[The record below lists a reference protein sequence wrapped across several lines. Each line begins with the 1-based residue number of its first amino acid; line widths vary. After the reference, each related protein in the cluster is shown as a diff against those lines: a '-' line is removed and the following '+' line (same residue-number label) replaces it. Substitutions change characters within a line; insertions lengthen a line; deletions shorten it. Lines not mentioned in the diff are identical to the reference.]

1 MPAAARRKVKVMIAG
16 GGTGGHVF
24 PALAVAN
31 ELRRRR
37 PHDELLFVGVG
48 SSLERRVIPSAGFR
62 LHTIPASGFKG
73 VGLKAKARSLWL
85 LGQGT
90 LACARLLRKFNPS
103 VVFGVGGYVSAP
115 AVLSAALSRRP
126 TVIFEANAEPGLAN
140 RALAPLVT
148 RAAVTYDATLRFF
161 GSKAVRTGSPVR
173 EEFFRLPA
181 KKHQPPFTLLIF
193 GGSQGA
199 VALNAAV
206 MDALD
211 ILRAARYPL
220 HFIHQSGERDYETVK
235 ASYVQRGIRAE
246 VLPFIDNIAERFAQ
260 ADITV
265 CRAGASTVA
274 ELAAAGKAAILVPF
288 PFATDQHQ
296 LRNAQTLARARAARL
311 IQQDELSGAR
321 LAAEILDLLE
331 HPEEMQALEE
341 RVHKFAVPDAAAC
354 IADLIESVA

>member
-1 MPAAARRKVKVMIAG
+1 MRAASRQKVMIAG
-16 GGTGGHVF
+16 GGTGGHIF

-37 PHDELLFVGVG
+37 PHDEVLFVGVG
-48 SSLERRVIPSAGFR
+48 SSLETRVLPAASFP

-85 LGQGT
+85 LGRNI
-90 LACARLLRKFNPS
+90 LVCRRLLREFNPN

-115 AVLSAALSRRP
+115 VVLSAALSRRP
-126 TVIFEANAEPGLAN
+126 TVVFEANAEPGLAN

-173 EEFFRLPA
+173 EEFFRVPA
-181 KKHQPPFTLLIF
+181 KNHQPPFTLLIF

-206 MDALD
+206 IEALD
-211 ILRAARYPL
+211 ILRASRYPL
-220 HFIHQSGERDYETVK
+220 QFVHQSGEQDYK
-235 ASYVQRGIRAE
+235 AVSTGYLRRGIRAE
-246 VLPFIDNIAERFAQ
+246 VLPFIDNMAERFGQ
-260 ADITV
+260 ADILI

-274 ELAAAGKAAILVPF
+274 EVAAAGKATILVPF
-288 PFATDQHQ
+288 PHATDQHQ
-296 LRNAQTLARARAARL
+296 LRNAQVLARAGTVRL
-311 IQQDELSGAR
+311 VQQHELTGER
-321 LAAEILDLLE
+321 LAAEILGLLE
-331 HPEEMQALEE
+331 HPEEIQALEE
-341 RVHKFAVPDAAAC
+341 GVRKFAAPDAAAR
-354 IADLIESVA
+354 IADLIESVAR

>member
-1 MPAAARRKVKVMIAG
+1 MHAAFRQKVMIAG

-37 PHDELLFVGVG
+37 PHDEILFVGVG
-48 SSLERRVIPSAGFR
+48 SSLEKRVILSAGFP

-85 LGQGT
+85 LGRST
-90 LACARLLRKFNPS
+90 LACQRLLQKFNPN

-115 AVLSAALSRRP
+115 TVFAAALSRRP
-126 TVIFEANAEPGLAN
+126 TVVFEANVEPGLAN

-161 GSKAVRTGSPVR
+161 GTKAVRTGSPVR
-173 EEFFRLPA
+173 EEFFCLPA

-206 MDALD
+206 IEALD
-211 ILRAARYPL
+211 ILRVFPYPL
-220 HFIHQSGERDYETVK
+220 QFLHQSGERDYETVST
-235 ASYVQRGIRAE
+235 SYLQRGIHAE
-246 VLPFIDNIAERFAQ
+246 VFSFIDNMAERFAQ
-260 ADITV
+260 ADLLI

-274 ELAAAGKAAILVPF
+274 EIAAAGKAAILVPF
-288 PFATDQHQ
+288 PYATDQHQ
-296 LRNAQTLARARAARL
+296 LRNAQALARAGAARL
-311 IQQDELSGAR
+311 IPQDELTGKR
-321 LAAEILDLLE
+321 LVAEILDLLE
-331 HPEEMQALEE
+331 HPEKIQALEE
-341 RVHKFAVPDAAAC
+341 GVRRFAAPDAAAR
-354 IADLIESVA
+354 IADLIESVAR